1 MRSEQEVNR
10 AVEKYADT
18 VFRICI
24 LHLKNSSDAED
35 IFQEVFLKYA
45 LNDKIFEN
53 ASHEKAW
60 IIRVTVNACKDLI
73 KNFFRSR
80 TVSIDELISVACDE
94 KEDLSYVLDAVLKLP
109 VKYRDA
115 IYLHYYEG
123 YTALEIGEIL
133 GKKENTVYSLL
144 SRGRS
149 MLKESLE
156 GD

>member
-24 LHLKNSSDAED
+24 LHLKNKSDAED
-35 IFQEVFLKYA
+35 IFQEVFLKFA
-45 LNDKIFEN
+45 LNDKKFEN
-53 ASHEKAW
+53 ANHEKAW
-60 IIRVTVNACKDLI
+60 IIRVTINACKDLI
-73 KNFFRSR
+73 KSFFRSR
-80 TVSIDELISVACDE
+80 TISIDELISVANEE
-94 KEDLSYVLDAVLKLP
+94 KEDLSYVLEAVLKLP

-123 YTALEIGEIL
+123 YSALEIGEIL
-133 GKKENTVYSLL
+133 GKNENTVYSIL

>member
-24 LHLKNSSDAED
+24 LHLKNKNDAED
-35 IFQEVFLKYA
+35 IFQEVFLKFA
-45 LNDKIFEN
+45 LNDKEFEN
-53 ASHEKAW
+53 ANHEKAW
-60 IIRVTVNACKDLI
+60 IIRVTINACKDLI
-73 KNFFRSR
+73 KSFFRSR
-80 TVSIDELISVACDE
+80 TISIDELISVADEE
-94 KEDLSYVLDAVLKLP
+94 KEDLSYVLEAVLKLP

-123 YTALEIGEIL
+123 YSALEIGEIL
-133 GKKENTVYSLL
+133 GKNENTVYSIL

-149 MLKESLE
+149 RLKESLE